1 LQLFIPVAHLTKKK
15 SVPTLKKPQ
24 RILKKASAKAL
35 KSNLKVRFRSTQ
47 VESRHI
53 RGWVRPTSILAMPGA
68 LSAYLKI
75 AELDPDNTEAR
86 LKLATFYLLGKKYDE
101 TREKIDAVLAKEPNN
116 IEALL
121 LLSGLLVREKNL
133 SKATSVLNKVIDQ
146 DSRETRAYL
155 GLSRALAVQDEFNDA
170 LKTLN
175 QAVNIDPKVLKPRLA
190 LFTLYFKL

>member
-1 LQLFIPVAHLTKKK
+1 
-15 SVPTLKKPQ
+15 
-24 RILKKASAKAL
+24 
-35 KSNLKVRFRSTQ
+35 
-47 VESRHI
+47 
-53 RGWVRPTSILAMPGA
+53 M
-68 LSAYLKI
+68 
-75 AELDPDNTEAR
+75 
-86 LKLATFYLLGKKYDE
+86 
-101 TREKIDAVLAKEPNN
+101 
-116 IEALL
+116 

-155 GLSRALAVQDEFNDA
+155 GLARALAVQGEINDA